1 MKAYLVA
8 INSKYI
14 HPAMGVFSL
23 VSNSNYPVIYDE
35 FTIKDKKEKIINAI
49 LEKEYD
55 VLGFS
60 VYIWNATLIKEI
72 LIDLKNKG
80 FNKPI
85 FIGGPETYFKSELYL
100 KEYNVSYSINN
111 EGEESFNE
119 LMDYLSGIIS
129 IEEVSN
135 LYYLKDN
142 TLTFTYTKLPDINK
156 IKTDLTLIKDFKNR
170 IVYLESSR
178 GCPFKCS
185 YCMASL
191 EDKVRFFPIE
201 KVKTEIKF
209 LLDNNCRVIKF
220 LDRSFNVNKE
230 YMLDILRFIKDNDN
244 GITVFQFEIVGD
256 LLSKDIIDYINQNIR
271 KGMLRFE
278 IGIQSLND
286 MTTKAVCR
294 RQDFDKLKTNIQLLK
309 DTVTLHLD
317 LIAGLPYENLSSFK
331 KSFNDSYLLMGEELQ
346 LGFLKELKGTKISN
360 EKDDHD
366 YDFDINPPYEII
378 SNKYLNK
385 EELDI
390 IRKVERALEK
400 YHNKG
405 CYKNS
410 MEYLFIK
417 NNLDPFDTF
426 LKLTNQSN
434 KELKYLN
441 DDESF
446 SYLFHT
452 LKDGLNEKT
461 IKDIL
466 IVLKMILKFG
476 VKNNMLKYN
485 QIEIKFPTNHEKKV
499 IEVLSRDNQ
508 KRLMNYL
515 NNNFTFKNLG
525 IIICLS
531 TGLRIGEL
539 CALRWCDIDIN
550 ESVIKVRHTI
560 QRIYFVDNKDNK
572 YTKVFVDSPKTKESI
587 RDIPLSSSLIKILKP
602 LMKVVRSE
610 YYVLTNDEN
619 PIEPRT
625 YRNYYKRL
633 LAKIGIPDI
642 KFHGLR
648 HSFATRC
655 IEANSDYKT
664 VSVILGHSSIS
675 TTLNLY
681 VHPNNEQKKRCIDKM
696 LKSL

>member
-35 FTIKDKKEKIINAI
+35 FTIKDKKEKIINSI

-129 IEEVSN
+129 IDEVSN

-201 KVKTEIKF
+201 KVKAEIKF

-286 MTTKAVCR
+286 TTTKAVCR
-294 RQDFDKLKTNIQLLK
+294 RQDFAKLKTNIQLLK

-346 LGFLKELKGTKISN
+346 LGFLKELKGTKIST

-390 IRKVERALEK
+390 IRKVESALEK

-452 LKDGLNEKT
+452 LKDGLNEKEYLDV
-461 IKDIL
+461 IKLDYLLKNKIKPKIWWENKINKEEKQKYFELFNKNFAIDNYTFYNYGYLDIINDKIYL
-466 IVLKMILKFG
+466 FIY
-476 VKNNMLKYN
+476 KNNTVRVLN
-485 QIEIKFPTNHEKKV
+485 IEK
-499 IEVLSRDNQ
+499 
-508 KRLMNYL
+508 
-515 NNNFTFKNLG
+515 
-525 IIICLS
+525 
-531 TGLRIGEL
+531 
-539 CALRWCDIDIN
+539 
-550 ESVIKVRHTI
+550 
-560 QRIYFVDNKDNK
+560 
-572 YTKVFVDSPKTKESI
+572 
-587 RDIPLSSSLIKILKP
+587 
-602 LMKVVRSE
+602 
-610 YYVLTNDEN
+610 
-619 PIEPRT
+619 
-625 YRNYYKRL
+625 
-633 LAKIGIPDI
+633 
-642 KFHGLR
+642 
-648 HSFATRC
+648 
-655 IEANSDYKT
+655 
-664 VSVILGHSSIS
+664 
-675 TTLNLY
+675 
-681 VHPNNEQKKRCIDKM
+681 
-696 LKSL
+696 

>member
-35 FTIKDKKEKIINAI
+35 FTIKDKKEKIINSI

-129 IEEVSN
+129 IDEVSN

-209 LLDNNCRVIKF
+209 LLDNNCRVVKF

-294 RQDFDKLKTNIQLLK
+294 RQDFAKLKSNIQLLK

-317 LIAGLPYENLSSFK
+317 LIAGLPYENLESFK

-390 IRKVERALEK
+390 IRKVESALEK

-452 LKDGLNEKT
+452 LKDGLNEKEYLDI
-461 IKDIL
+461 IKLDYLLKNKIKPKIWWENKINKEEKQKYFELFNKNFAIDNYTFYNYGYLDIINDKIYL
-466 IVLKMILKFG
+466 FIY
-476 VKNNMLKYN
+476 KNNTVRVLN
-485 QIEIKFPTNHEKKV
+485 IEK
-499 IEVLSRDNQ
+499 
-508 KRLMNYL
+508 
-515 NNNFTFKNLG
+515 
-525 IIICLS
+525 
-531 TGLRIGEL
+531 
-539 CALRWCDIDIN
+539 
-550 ESVIKVRHTI
+550 
-560 QRIYFVDNKDNK
+560 
-572 YTKVFVDSPKTKESI
+572 
-587 RDIPLSSSLIKILKP
+587 
-602 LMKVVRSE
+602 
-610 YYVLTNDEN
+610 
-619 PIEPRT
+619 
-625 YRNYYKRL
+625 
-633 LAKIGIPDI
+633 
-642 KFHGLR
+642 
-648 HSFATRC
+648 
-655 IEANSDYKT
+655 
-664 VSVILGHSSIS
+664 
-675 TTLNLY
+675 
-681 VHPNNEQKKRCIDKM
+681 
-696 LKSL
+696 